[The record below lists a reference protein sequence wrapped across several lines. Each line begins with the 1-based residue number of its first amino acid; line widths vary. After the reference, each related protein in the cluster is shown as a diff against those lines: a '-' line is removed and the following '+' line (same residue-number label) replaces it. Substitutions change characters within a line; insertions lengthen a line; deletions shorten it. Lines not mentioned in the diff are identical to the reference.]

1 MLLRDVHP
9 QDVSIEPFKTFK
21 RFTFTNTDSGSGVF
35 ALKANS
41 GSLHNFQTGSA
52 LSQSIGQFNA
62 LSQSL
67 GKPKSTWYSNG
78 TFYNIPVYYQL
89 NHSFYENYSGKSKL
103 PKGRKTVS
111 YTHLTL
117 PTMS

>member
-41 GSLHNFQTGSA
+41 GSLHNIQTG
-52 LSQSIGQFNA
+52 
-62 LSQSL
+62 
-67 GKPKSTWYSNG
+67 
-78 TFYNIPVYYQL
+78 
-89 NHSFYENYSGKSKL
+89 
-103 PKGRKTVS
+103 
-111 YTHLTL
+111 
-117 PTMS
+117 

>member
-67 GKPKSTWYSNG
+67 GKPKSTW
-78 TFYNIPVYYQL
+78 
-89 NHSFYENYSGKSKL
+89 
-103 PKGRKTVS
+103 
-111 YTHLTL
+111 
-117 PTMS
+117 